1 MDGWVFW
8 VFHCLPNSAWADG
21 NLAEL
26 AGQQGKMVEHPNQS
40 QPNPGPRPPNS
51 PCSKTTRPMGER
63 VETLSSAAAALI
75 SLVGSRRRRNC
86 RDIVR
91 HADPPPFLPS
101 LFLSSHR
108 RTAGY
113 FCTFPELN
121 GRSNLVPKVGK
132 CGGPVRVRRMRSARR
147 EGESAQQQPDGQQG
161 IRMLLLYGS
170 VSAGA

>member
-1 MDGWVFW
+1 M
-8 VFHCLPNSAWADG
+8 WADG

-40 QPNPGPRPPNS
+40 RPNPGPRPPNS

-132 CGGPVRVRRMRSARR
+132 CGGNGGVGPARARTYVRRMRSGGRPDGWTR
-147 EGESAQQQPDGQQG
+147 EGIHMS
-161 IRMLLLYGS
+161 LLYGS
-170 VSAGA
+170 ASAEA